1 MLLLLLLLLMLM
13 LLLLPPPLLLL
24 PLVMELLLLLFCA
37 DVARNNGA
45 CCSRP
50 ACAPAATPLIR
61 NCFKSQPSV
70 SRFRKTKHL
79 LVRMATDIVYEKLQ
93 KIVHSNE

>member
-1 MLLLLLLLLMLM
+1 MLLLLLLLL
-13 LLLLPPPLLLL
+13 LLLML

-61 NCFKSQPSV
+61 NCFKSQ
-70 SRFRKTKHL
+70 T
-79 LVRMATDIVYEKLQ
+79 VRL
-93 KIVHSNE
+93 KIQENETFTSENGD